1 MHRVLAL
8 GLAFG
13 PRVPAGCA
21 VPRPA
26 AVPET
31 GEVELVRTVL
41 PRRQAAILLRGPP
54 HATSTSA
61 DRSWVRPTAAPSRVT
76 GSPSGSHRDIEEGWY
91 FDQLGHGPA
100 WRACGPPRA
109 AKTPPPPPRPGPA
122 APHEGTRAPRHEGRH
137 QAARLLAAGDPGARS
152 ARPGTPR
159 RPSGAS
165 TTSPTPCR
173 PGLRRPARHRPPERV
188 VPARGALPRPHA
200 APLVHTSP
208 RGTRPRS
215 PTARPKRP
223 TTRSNGS
230 SASASRSAGS
240 ATIGSGHCSTPGDP
254 TGHYSPRSHP
264 AESEE
269 PVIGVKGRVERDHR
283 HVNDGQYTVPPPCP
297 WHSWWKRSH
306 SMML

>member
-1 MHRVLAL
+1 VGASNGR
-8 GLAFG
+8 
-13 PRVPAGCA
+13 P
-21 VPRPA
+21 VPRDGV
-26 AVPET
+26 AVR
-31 GEVELVRTVL
+31 L
-41 PRRQAAILLRGPP
+41 
-54 HATSTSA
+54 
-61 DRSWVRPTAAPSRVT
+61 
-76 GSPSGSHRDIEEGWY
+76 
-91 FDQLGHGPA
+91 
-100 WRACGPPRA
+100 
-109 AKTPPPPPRPGPA
+109 
-122 APHEGTRAPRHEGRH
+122 APRHRGG
-137 QAARLLAAGDPGARS
+137 LVFRS
-152 ARPGTPR
+152 ARAWASLARLRATEGRKDAPPLDRARRLPTKAHERLDMRGDTKPRGCSPPATPGRGPHGLARQGDRPEHPR
-159 RPSGAS
+159 HHRPHVARDFVAQLGIDLQNESCPPEGHS
-165 TTSPTPCR
+165 LGRT
-173 PGLRRPARHRPPERV
+173 LRRWY
-188 VPARGALPRPHA
+188 
-200 APLVHTSP
+200 TSP